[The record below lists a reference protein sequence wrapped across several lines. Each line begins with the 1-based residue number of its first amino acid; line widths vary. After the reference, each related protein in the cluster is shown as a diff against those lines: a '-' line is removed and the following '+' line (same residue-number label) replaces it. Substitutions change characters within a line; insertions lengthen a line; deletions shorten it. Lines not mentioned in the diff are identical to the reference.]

1 MNYANKQIQNMRPY
15 CPPLDNRRNYEGMLL
30 DFNERTVPV
39 SKKVIKAL
47 KDFISENKIQ
57 VYPEYFDLNAKI
69 GDYTGV
75 SSDQIMITNGS
86 DQGIDLIFRTF
97 TATGDKVIIPSP
109 SFAMFYQCAE
119 VCANETVMP
128 KYYEKEASNS
138 QGELAFPLEEVLL
151 EIDAKTKLVIICN
164 PNNPTGTLVP
174 IEDIKKILDKAKKF
188 GAIVYIDEAYAEFSK
203 ISASSLI
210 NEYEN
215 LIITRTFSKAFG
227 LCALRIGYVITN
239 KLLISEMIKVRGPY
253 DINMAAYFAA
263 KAALDNVENVED
275 YVNEVMNEA
284 KPMVEKFF
292 RKNDIKYFSSS
303 ANFILFKP
311 KDSVKTFNR
320 LKENGILVRPRSGAN
335 IEGTI
340 RVTIGTVKEMKKF
353 IKISS
358 NS

>member
-1 MNYANKQIQNMRPY
+1 MKPY
-15 CPPLDNRRNYEGMLL
+15 CPPLDNRRNYKGMLL
-30 DFNERTVPV
+30 DFNERTLPV
-39 SKKVIKAL
+39 SKNVVKAL
-47 KDFISENKIQ
+47 KDFISEDKIN

-69 GDYTGV
+69 AAYVGAL
-75 SSDQIMITNGS
+75 SDQIMITNGS

-97 TATGDKVIIPSP
+97 TNKGDKAIIPSP

-119 VCANETVMP
+119 VCANEIVMP
-128 KYYEKEASNS
+128 KYFENPK
-138 QGELAFPLEEVLL
+138 GDLAFPLYEVLN
-151 EIDAKTKLVIICN
+151 EIDSKTKLIVICN
-164 PNNPTGTLVP
+164 PNNPTGTLVQ

-188 GAIVYIDEAYAEFSK
+188 GAIVYIDEAYSEFSK

-210 NEYEN
+210 NDYEN

-239 KLLISEMIKVRGPY
+239 RTLISEMMKVRGPY

-263 KAALDNVENVED
+263 NAALNDIKNVED

-284 KPMVEKFF
+284 KPMVEEFF
-292 RKNDIKYFSSS
+292 RKNGIKYFSSS

-311 KDSVKTFNR
+311 KDSTKTFDL

-335 IEGTI
+335 IEGSV
-340 RVTIGTVKEMKKF
+340 RVTIGTVKEMKQFIKF
-353 IKISS
+353 I
-358 NS
+358 